1 MMPVAWIKGY
11 RSYSGP
17 SEPDE
22 YDEECYA
29 GSDPPD
35 NEPGWTPL
43 YPKAEWQPIET
54 APKDGT
60 WIALWLRGNRLDED
74 NERPI
79 VGRWCGDDPWGGWA
93 YPGFG
98 GFRASHWTPVLSAP
112 AVIET
117 KGNHTE

>member
-1 MMPVAWIKGY
+1 MMPVAWIKGH

-43 YPKAEWQPIET
+43 YPKTEWQPIET

-60 WIALWLRGNRLDED
+60 DIDVIGKDHNGQWK
-74 NERPI
+74 
-79 VGRWCGDDPWGGWA
+79 RWCDAYWFRDYEDHGEWRGPWSDGFESPI
-93 YPGFG
+93 PGRFKPT
-98 GFRASHWTPVLSAP
+98 HWMPVP
-112 AVIET
+112 EVPP
-117 KGNHTE
+117 